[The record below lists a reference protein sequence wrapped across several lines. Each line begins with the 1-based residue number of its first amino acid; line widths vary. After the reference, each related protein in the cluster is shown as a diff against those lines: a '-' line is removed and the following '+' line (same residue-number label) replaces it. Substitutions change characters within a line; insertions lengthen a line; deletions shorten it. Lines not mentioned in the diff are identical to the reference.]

1 MLDKRLSVLY
11 TVCMMTE
18 TQTAQAA
25 AATEARDWRG
35 LRRLADAAEHGPAA
49 QLLHRAASGL
59 QDGVQG
65 VPVSARDQHAIDRV
79 LAGSIPSAAPATVEP
94 AQVVTPPARPH
105 HAAHH
110 CRECWNGVSDYPG
123 GLCVDCDSERWA

>member
-1 MLDKRLSVLY
+1 
-11 TVCMMTE
+11 MMTE

-35 LRRLADAAEHGPAA
+35 LRHLADATEHGPAA
-49 QLLHRAASGL
+49 QLLHRAASGV
-59 QDGVQG
+59 QDGVLG
-65 VPVSARDQHAIDRV
+65 VPVSARDRHAIDRV
-79 LAGSIPSAAPATVEP
+79 LAGNIPTAAAPATVEP

-123 GLCVDCDSERWA
+123 GLCVDCVSER